1 MRLRVKGT
9 KFRSVIGLYWGS
21 FILQNLILPCT
32 SVPNSSVSP
41 IVTAF
46 LPSYLLHLVP
56 YLVLLNAIFLYKLLI
71 TLPIS
76 YFGSGIWGGCPS
88 TKRAGKLGVGV
99 ISSQIQKSS

>member
-76 YFGSGIWGGCPS
+76 YFGSGIWGGYCS
-88 TKRAGKLGVGV
+88 SSMDAKLGVGV
-99 ISSQIQKSS
+99 YTKQVV

>member
-21 FILQNLILPCT
+21 FILQNLIQPCT
-32 SVPNSSVSP
+32 SIPNSSVSP
-41 IVTAF
+41 AVAAF
-46 LPSYLLHLVP
+46 SYTNTRHLVP

-76 YFGSGIWGGCPS
+76 YFGPAIWGGCPATS
-88 TKRAGKLGVGV
+88 SHAKLGVGV
-99 ISSQIQKSS
+99 YTKQVV